1 MAEADFAMTAVAMAN
16 RTDRMAQL
24 GIPGD
29 AIMEIARA
37 VVFGLLLG
45 LSMNLLAATGATAQQ
60 PRQATAKPVAPA
72 AAGSSTIY
80 IIRQKEF
87 KVFSFALDIVVD
99 KQKAGE
105 LTAGTY
111 LVVRRP
117 PGHYSVVI
125 PGGVL
130 SSDLESDLDTVG
142 GRTYFIELGPY
153 GNAPGMQ
160 IAQSLTMGG
169 AGMRGTALPGKG
181 ISARF
186 YLLDEKQ
193 GGEQIAGLKNVT
205 H

>member
-1 MAEADFAMTAVAMAN
+1 M
-16 RTDRMAQL
+16 
-24 GIPGD
+24 
-29 AIMEIARA
+29 
-37 VVFGLLLG
+37 
-45 LSMNLLAATGATAQQ
+45 LAAALAIGCHRNKMSRHNRALRNPQVLRVISAALYLMCLIPAGAAAAE

-72 AAGSSTIY
+72 GAGSSTIY

-105 LTAGTY
+105 LSAGTY

-117 PGHYSVVI
+117 PGHHSVVI

>member
-1 MAEADFAMTAVAMAN
+1 MPRTSAKPGIGSLNPPPATTARV
-16 RTDRMAQL
+16 
-24 GIPGD
+24 
-29 AIMEIARA
+29 
-37 VVFGLLLG
+37 
-45 LSMNLLAATGATAQQ
+45 LSLSLSLLAYVFAGASTAAAQVV
-60 PRQATAKPVAPA
+60 AKPSAPA
-72 AAGSSTIY
+72 GAGSSTIY

-105 LTAGTY
+105 LSAGTY

-117 PGHYSVVI
+117 PGHHSVVI

-130 SSDLESDLDTVG
+130 SSDLESDVDTVG

>member
-1 MAEADFAMTAVAMAN
+1 MLAIERRRHKMSRHNRALRNPQVLRAISVVLCLMCLVPAGASAEK
-16 RTDRMAQL
+16 
-24 GIPGD
+24 
-29 AIMEIARA
+29 ARE
-37 VVFGLLLG
+37 
-45 LSMNLLAATGATAQQ
+45 
-60 PRQATAKPVAPA
+60 ATAKPVAPA
-72 AAGSSTIY
+72 AAGGSTIY

-117 PGHYSVVI
+117 PGHHSVVI
-125 PGGVL
+125 PGGIL

-160 IAQSLTMGG
+160 LAQSLTMGG
-169 AGMRGTALPGKG
+169 AGLRGTVLPGKG

-193 GGEQIAGLKNVT
+193 GAEQIAGLKNVT

>member
-1 MAEADFAMTAVAMAN
+1 MP
-16 RTDRMAQL
+16 RTSAKP
-24 GIPGD
+24 GIGSLNPPP
-29 AIMEIARA
+29 
-37 VVFGLLLG
+37 
-45 LSMNLLAATGATAQQ
+45 AATARVLSISLCLVAYVFAGAPTA
-60 PRQATAKPVAPA
+60 PAREATAKPVASA
-72 AAGSSTIY
+72 GAGSTTIY

-117 PGHYSVVI
+117 PGHHSVVI
-125 PGGVL
+125 PGGIL

-153 GNAPGMQ
+153 GYAPGMQ

-169 AGMRGTALPGKG
+169 AGLRGTALPGKG

>member
-1 MAEADFAMTAVAMAN
+1 MPHTSAKPGIGSLNATPATTARVLSLSLCLVAYVFAGASTA
-16 RTDRMAQL
+16 
-24 GIPGD
+24 
-29 AIMEIARA
+29 
-37 VVFGLLLG
+37 
-45 LSMNLLAATGATAQQ
+45 AAGE
-60 PRQATAKPVAPA
+60 ATAKPVAPA
-72 AAGSSTIY
+72 GAGSSTIY

-117 PGHYSVVI
+117 PGHHSVVI

-160 IAQSLTMGG
+160 LAQSLTMGG

>member
-1 MAEADFAMTAVAMAN
+1 MPRISAKPGIGSPNSLPATTARV
-16 RTDRMAQL
+16 L
-24 GIPGD
+24 S
-29 AIMEIARA
+29 
-37 VVFGLLLG
+37 
-45 LSMNLLAATGATAQQ
+45 LSMCVVAYVFAGASTPVA
-60 PRQATAKPVAPA
+60 REATAKPVAPA

-117 PGHYSVVI
+117 PGHHSVVI

-153 GNAPGMQ
+153 GYAPGMQ

-169 AGMRGTALPGKG
+169 AGLRGTALPGKG

-193 GGEQIAGLKNVT
+193 GGEQIAGLKNAT
-205 H
+205 R

>member
-1 MAEADFAMTAVAMAN
+1 MPRTSVKPAIGSLYPLPTVTARIFSLSLCLAAYIFAGASAAVA
-16 RTDRMAQL
+16 REVT
-24 GIPGD
+24 
-29 AIMEIARA
+29 
-37 VVFGLLLG
+37 
-45 LSMNLLAATGATAQQ
+45 T
-60 PRQATAKPVAPA
+60 KPVAPA

-117 PGHYSVVI
+117 PGHHSVVI

-169 AGMRGTALPGKG
+169 AGLRGTPLPGKG

-193 GGEQIAGLKNVT
+193 AAEQIAGLKNVT

>member
-1 MAEADFAMTAVAMAN
+1 MPRTSAKPGIGSLDPLTTTARLLSLSLCLVAYIFAGASTAA
-16 RTDRMAQL
+16 
-24 GIPGD
+24 
-29 AIMEIARA
+29 ARD
-37 VVFGLLLG
+37 
-45 LSMNLLAATGATAQQ
+45 
-60 PRQATAKPVAPA
+60 ATAKPVAPA
-72 AAGSSTIY
+72 AGAGSSTIY

-117 PGHYSVVI
+117 PGHHSVVI

-160 IAQSLTMGG
+160 LAQSLTMGG

>member
-1 MAEADFAMTAVAMAN
+1 MGPTRTILVGISIVALAV
-16 RTDRMAQL
+16 
-24 GIPGD
+24 
-29 AIMEIARA
+29 
-37 VVFGLLLG
+37 
-45 LSMNLLAATGATAQQ
+45 TGAAAEE
-60 PRQATAKPVAPA
+60 PRQAMAKPVAPA

-105 LTAGTY
+105 LSAGTY

-117 PGHYSVVI
+117 PGHHSVVI

-169 AGMRGTALPGKG
+169 AGLRGTALPGKG

-193 GGEQIAGLKNVT
+193 GGEQIAGLENVT